1 MFISSYVFAPVEQF
15 LFVGLSNGK
24 LFYWKKKNM
33 EQKYLVDKGKD
44 PELVELDAPPSY
56 LHKGYIKCLI
66 YSNID
71 CQYVLISGSADRT
84 IKLWE
89 PKNAVKASG
98 TGGAVAS
105 QGVTSGSACF
115 QTIIGHGGSIIAMS
129 IVSKV

>member
-1 MFISSYVFAPVEQF
+1 MEQF

-44 PELVELDAPPSY
+44 PELVELDAPASQ
-56 LHKGYIKCLI
+56 LHKGDVKCLI
-66 YSNID
+66 YSKID
-71 CQYVLISGSADRT
+71 GLDVLISGSADRT

-98 TGGAVAS
+98 TGGAVS
-105 QGVTSGSACF
+105 S
-115 QTIIGHGGSIIAMS
+115 
-129 IVSKV
+129 